1 MPASKTKHLSS
12 LFRTAAKTKAKA
24 KPPKPSSS
32 SSTSTS
38 TSTTSLV
45 VDDPALK
52 HFVFSVHS
60 PSPDSLISRVLSEKS
75 VKILSHSTSSEEENP
90 PQEYQPAF
98 ALSTPKVAP
107 VLDNEEPT
115 ILDTATILGLTTRN
129 VLSNKISSILN
140 ADAVESSPD
149 QEIVGEKSL
158 GRELEIPWFPS
169 ITNGRIS
176 VHRKEVVRERK
187 QKWVYKCT
195 QVGRFNTL
203 VKMCADKVGSDIAV
217 EIFGKLGRETGV
229 KEYISLIKICIEKAR
244 STTDEE
250 VALEQIHRVF
260 RFFKSMTE
268 KGFPLE
274 EETYGPFLA
283 YLIDMAMVEEFHFFC
298 EVITDANCISFSKLG
313 YYEML
318 LWIKV
323 NNEKKIQELCH
334 YIVSKEGQAKSSLQE
349 NYLLALYEGGRD
361 AELLQLLKIVDIT
374 QFSSADC
381 VDIIFKSL
389 GKLQLE
395 LLAEKFFLAL
405 KTHDSGQENFTHL
418 LFSYAVGDPNLAVED
433 VILTFKNLH
442 SKLEVTPSSASYEKL
457 VKYCCDLRK
466 VHAALGLVDEMCEG
480 GLTVS
485 TEAINNLLLACG
497 VSHNFNL
504 VHRVYSLICHHNLQS
519 NAETFRMMIS
529 LCVRMKDMAGAYNLL
544 GDLEKMKMVPTVN
557 MYNVI
562 MAGYFREKNFSGA
575 MMVLKQME
583 ESKVNPDS
591 KTLSYLISNCVSE
604 EDINKY
610 CEQLKHSGIQVTRDV
625 YMALINAYAT
635 CGQFEKAKQ
644 IASEKWVPANHLTE
658 VKGVLVQAL
667 ASHGQISDALNMYD
681 KMKQAGCSLGPK
693 AVISLIEH
701 YESDGG
707 SSTLIQLLE
716 ELNDPEYW
724 FDGCCRVILYC
735 VRYKNLSAAVDL
747 LMQLK
752 HKACYDDD
760 MLLEAFLDEVFCLI
774 GDLESTHLQIGL
786 ELLKVV
792 KENLGLSPPRKC
804 LDFLLHACANAKDL
818 DNARL
823 IWKEYDAVGL
833 PHNILNF
840 IRMYQALLIA
850 GDHKAAKILL
860 TKIPKDDPHV
870 RLIIKAC
877 QTTYSE
883 SIKTKTNTK
892 KMKTEKR

>member
-1 MPASKTKHLSS
+1 MEMRRETQMPASKTKHLSS

-32 SSTSTS
+32 STSPS

-60 PSPDSLISRVLSEKS
+60 PSPDSLISRVLSQKS

-107 VLDNEEPT
+107 GLDNEEPT

-466 VHAALGLVDEMCEG
+466 VHAALGLIDEMCEG

-497 VSHNFNL
+497 LSHNFNL

-583 ESKVNPDS
+583 ESK
-591 KTLSYLISNCVSE
+591 
-604 EDINKY
+604 Y
-610 CEQLKHSGIQVTRDV
+610 CEQLKHSGVQVTRDV

-693 AVISLIEH
+693 AVISLI
-701 YESDGG
+701 
-707 SSTLIQLLE
+707 
-716 ELNDPEYW
+716 
-724 FDGCCRVILYC
+724 
-735 VRYKNLSAAVDL
+735 
-747 LMQLK
+747 
-752 HKACYDDD
+752 
-760 MLLEAFLDEVFCLI
+760 VFCLI

-892 KMKTEKR
+892 KMKREKR

>member
-1 MPASKTKHLSS
+1 MEMRRETQMPASKTKHLSS

-32 SSTSTS
+32 STSPS

-60 PSPDSLISRVLSEKS
+60 PSPDSLISRVLSQKS

-107 VLDNEEPT
+107 GLDNGTNNFGYCYDFGSDYEECALKQD
-115 ILDTATILGLTTRN
+115 IFYIKWSKLQCHWFAHFA
-129 VLSNKISSILN
+129 

-334 YIVSKEGQAKSSLQE
+334 YIVSKEGQAKSSLQGLSYTSVDDIVGNYGTLLPLTCDAE

-405 KTHDSGQENFTHL
+405 KTHGMIMSWNFPINPYSGQENFTHL

-466 VHAALGLVDEMCEG
+466 VHAALGLIDEMCEG

-497 VSHNFNL
+497 LSHNFNL
-504 VHRVYSLICHHNLQS
+504 
-519 NAETFRMMIS
+519 
-529 LCVRMKDMAGAYNLL
+529 MAGAYNLL

-562 MAGYFREKNFSGA
+562 MAGYFREVSNLNYNGLV
-575 MMVLKQME
+575 VLE
-583 ESKVNPDS
+583 
-591 KTLSYLISNCVSE
+591 
-604 EDINKY
+604 
-610 CEQLKHSGIQVTRDV
+610 
-625 YMALINAYAT
+625 
-635 CGQFEKAKQ
+635 F
-644 IASEKWVPANHLTE
+644 
-658 VKGVLVQAL
+658 
-667 ASHGQISDALNMYD
+667 YD
-681 KMKQAGCSLGPK
+681 
-693 AVISLIEH
+693 
-701 YESDGG
+701 
-707 SSTLIQLLE
+707 
-716 ELNDPEYW
+716 
-724 FDGCCRVILYC
+724 
-735 VRYKNLSAAVDL
+735 
-747 LMQLK
+747 
-752 HKACYDDD
+752 
-760 MLLEAFLDEVFCLI
+760 
-774 GDLESTHLQIGL
+774 
-786 ELLKVV
+786 
-792 KENLGLSPPRKC
+792 
-804 LDFLLHACANAKDL
+804 
-818 DNARL
+818 
-823 IWKEYDAVGL
+823 
-833 PHNILNF
+833 
-840 IRMYQALLIA
+840 
-850 GDHKAAKILL
+850 
-860 TKIPKDDPHV
+860 
-870 RLIIKAC
+870 
-877 QTTYSE
+877 
-883 SIKTKTNTK
+883 
-892 KMKTEKR
+892 

>member
-1 MPASKTKHLSS
+1 MLVEIFVEFVEEEIEACLVLPGLSGSIPWPGVDSLTRLSLSLIFLTRCNLACNEDMEMRRETQMPASKTKHLSS

-32 SSTSTS
+32 STSPS

-60 PSPDSLISRVLSEKS
+60 PSPDSLISRVLSQKS

-107 VLDNEEPT
+107 GLD
-115 ILDTATILGLTTRN
+115 
-129 VLSNKISSILN
+129 N

-334 YIVSKEGQAKSSLQE
+334 YIVSKEGQAKSSLQGLSYTSVDDIVGNYGTLLPLTCDAE

-405 KTHDSGQENFTHL
+405 KTHGMIMSWNFPINPCLGYFAINRCSHVGQIADSGQENFTHL

-466 VHAALGLVDEMCEG
+466 VHAALGLIDEMCEG

-497 VSHNFNL
+497 LSHNFNL
-504 VHRVYSLICHHNLQS
+504 
-519 NAETFRMMIS
+519 
-529 LCVRMKDMAGAYNLL
+529 MAGAYNLL

-562 MAGYFREKNFSGA
+562 MAGYFREVSNLNYNGLV
-575 MMVLKQME
+575 VLE
-583 ESKVNPDS
+583 
-591 KTLSYLISNCVSE
+591 
-604 EDINKY
+604 
-610 CEQLKHSGIQVTRDV
+610 
-625 YMALINAYAT
+625 
-635 CGQFEKAKQ
+635 F
-644 IASEKWVPANHLTE
+644 
-658 VKGVLVQAL
+658 
-667 ASHGQISDALNMYD
+667 YD
-681 KMKQAGCSLGPK
+681 
-693 AVISLIEH
+693 
-701 YESDGG
+701 
-707 SSTLIQLLE
+707 
-716 ELNDPEYW
+716 
-724 FDGCCRVILYC
+724 
-735 VRYKNLSAAVDL
+735 
-747 LMQLK
+747 
-752 HKACYDDD
+752 
-760 MLLEAFLDEVFCLI
+760 
-774 GDLESTHLQIGL
+774 
-786 ELLKVV
+786 
-792 KENLGLSPPRKC
+792 
-804 LDFLLHACANAKDL
+804 
-818 DNARL
+818 
-823 IWKEYDAVGL
+823 
-833 PHNILNF
+833 
-840 IRMYQALLIA
+840 
-850 GDHKAAKILL
+850 
-860 TKIPKDDPHV
+860 
-870 RLIIKAC
+870 
-877 QTTYSE
+877 
-883 SIKTKTNTK
+883 
-892 KMKTEKR
+892 